1 MNKDFW
7 RIIGA
12 RRTRDFG
19 IVVVINALL
28 VSVLIMW
35 QLPKKDEV
43 NVLHDQTERRKMDL
57 QNQIVELPKKYELM
71 QKNEEEY
78 EAMRL
83 KGYFT
88 DQDRIVFRQ
97 LLNDLRLATKVRQV
111 GYDIKPL
118 TVVAN
123 QALSNT
129 DVELLKSEVSVTLR
143 SATDLEIREF
153 VHVLQ
158 DSTPGFSAIKQ
169 QSFTRAED
177 LNDVNLIKLGNGEA
191 IDFVD
196 SQYTFEWFT
205 LRDKADPL
213 DMQNNANASGT
224 GVQ

>member
-12 RRTRDFG
+12 RRTRNFG

-28 VSVLIMW
+28 VALLIVW
-35 QLPKKDEV
+35 QLPKQES
-43 NVLHDQTERRKMDL
+43 LHQQKQDTERRKLDL
-57 QNQIVELPKKYELM
+57 QNQIVELPKKYAVM

-83 KGYFT
+83 QGYFT

-97 LLNDLRLATKVRQV
+97 LLNDLRLSTHVRQV
-111 GYDIKPL
+111 AYDIKPL

-129 DVELLKSEVSVTLR
+129 DVELLKSDVSVTLR
-143 SATDLEIREF
+143 SATDMEMREF
-153 VHVLQ
+153 VRVLQ

-169 QSFTRAED
+169 QEFTRIED
-177 LNDVNLIKLGNGEA
+177 LNDVNLIKFGNGEPV
-191 IDFVD
+191 DFVE
-196 SQYTFEWFT
+196 SKYTFEWFT

-213 DMQNNANASGT
+213 DMQTGT
-224 GVQ
+224 QPDAMGAP